1 MRIQITSANNAY
13 VCSHNTRFGTL
24 TLPSEGN
31 EPIEQHR
38 IDAELRGLALLGS
51 IVDNTDVWEERV
63 LEGSDRG
70 LLVIVIDGDEVRI
83 DVIKTIHRYLVNGD
97 SHLAVTLYRGR
108 NRTVAYEDEV
118 CILHTTLYPDCA
130 IADALV
136 SLVLLGA
143 AGWPERATPNVL
155 WRLTKNGG
163 PGWRGP
169 GFKMGGIELTAEDI
183 DEIRDIQEAID
194 IGMPMAAVDMLQSF
208 AQRLHRGKGV
218 EMNDIKH
225 HLKGLTD
232 TIAAH
237 HFQKYAQHQTLN
249 SDLLFLPVEVHPA

>member
-1 MRIQITSANNAY
+1 M
-13 VCSHNTRFGTL
+13 CSHKTRFGTL

-31 EPIEQHR
+31 EPVEQHR
-38 IDAELRGLALLGS
+38 IDAELRGLCLLGS
-51 IVDNTDVWEERV
+51 IIDKTDVWEERV
-63 LEGSDRG
+63 LEGSDRR

-83 DVIKTIHRYLVNGD
+83 DVIETVHRFLVTDD

-118 CILHTTLYPDCA
+118 CILNTPLYPDCA

-143 AGWPERATPNVL
+143 AGWPESGTLNVL

-163 PGWRGP
+163 PGWRGR
-169 GFKMGGIELTAEDI
+169 GSKMGGINLTAEDI

-194 IGMPMAAVDMLQSF
+194 IGMPMAAVDMLQIF
-208 AQRLHRGKGV
+208 AQRLHSSKGV
-218 EMNDIKH
+218 EMEDIKH

-232 TIAAH
+232 TIADC

-249 SDLLFLPVEVHPA
+249 SDLLFLPVKAHPA